1 MTGYQ
6 KMAWTIAFS
15 ALYMIA
21 GVRFVR
27 WIATTTYMTPNG
39 DSVQNLLM
47 ALLTPFI
54 ALLISAP
61 GGYLI
66 YKIWKET

>member
-1 MTGYQ
+1 MAVYQ
-6 KMAWTIAFS
+6 KILWTIAFS
-15 ALYMIA
+15 AFYMIA

-27 WIATTTYMTPNG
+27 WTATTTYMTPNG

-47 ALLTPFI
+47 PLVTPFI

-66 YKIWKET
+66 YKVWKET